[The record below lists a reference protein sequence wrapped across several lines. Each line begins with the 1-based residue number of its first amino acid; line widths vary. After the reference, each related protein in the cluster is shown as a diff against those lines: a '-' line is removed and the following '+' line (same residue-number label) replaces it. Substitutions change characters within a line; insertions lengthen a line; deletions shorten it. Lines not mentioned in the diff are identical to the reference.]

1 MMILLYRQ
9 IKKTEG
15 WKRSISRQKIIEVS
29 MIFAQVL
36 LLTFFFT
43 EVDNSTT
50 FVKVNGV
57 LSLVQDLE
65 MLYDMVSKYP
75 RLKF

>member
-1 MMILLYRQ
+1 
-9 IKKTEG
+9 
-15 WKRSISRQKIIEVS
+15 
-29 MIFAQVL
+29 MIFGQVL
-36 LLTFFFT
+36 LLTFFILT
-43 EVDNSTT
+43 EVENSTT

>member
-1 MMILLYRQ
+1 
-9 IKKTEG
+9 
-15 WKRSISRQKIIEVS
+15 

-36 LLTFFFT
+36 LLPFFFT
-43 EVDNSTT
+43 EVENSTT

>member
-1 MMILLYRQ
+1 
-9 IKKTEG
+9 
-15 WKRSISRQKIIEVS
+15 

-43 EVDNSTT
+43 EVENSTT